1 LALAFTQDVG
11 CLLKMDQYTI
21 ATAFVYWQ
29 RFFMIQSLSKND
41 PYLIASACLLLAGKV
56 EENFKSLQKITEMS
70 YYVRNK
76 KDPKALESIKGT
88 PKLLLAEMDRVVK
101 AEEAL
106 LVTMNFDFFV
116 SHPYKPICTVVK
128 EFGFTNRQSERD
140 RTFFQI
146 AWNFANDSLR
156 TTLCLQPFRPM
167 DIAAACVNLSATALS
182 VQLPKAAEGGP
193 WWSKYGVSPDSL
205 QDVEMQIMSLYK
217 RKEGD
222 SQTPT
227 SCLSLPA
234 TPSINAPPA
243 KKQRTDT
250 PSPTSAVMSTHPC
263 QSDLKVS
270 RQDEPGH
277 HDVRQP
283 ESKQD
288 HEPHFQPTEIA
299 GKMSGQEK
307 QEVLVSSKP
316 PVLVSCGSAA
326 ATKASQHTP
335 PEKVDSGASGMELS
349 EELMCRLEDVEVH
362 RPKRTAANA
371 FVA

>member
-1 LALAFTQDVG
+1 MQTSPNCDSWQFSRKHIEDQSPSRKDGLSLRRENSHRRLALAFTQDVG

-29 RFFMIQSLSKND
+29 RFFIIQSLSKND

-70 YYVRNK
+70 FYVRNK
-76 KDPKALESIKGT
+76 KDPKALESIKST

-116 SHPYKPICTVVK
+116 SHPYKPICSVVK

-182 VQLPKAAEGGP
+182 VQLPKAAEGAP
-193 WWSKYGVSPDSL
+193 WWTKYGVSPETL
-205 QDVEMQIMSLYK
+205 QDVELQIMSLYK

-243 KKQRTDT
+243 KKQRTET
-250 PSPTSAVMSTHPC
+250 P
-263 QSDLKVS
+263 
-270 RQDEPGH
+270 RG
-277 HDVRQP
+277 
-283 ESKQD
+283 
-288 HEPHFQPTEIA
+288 
-299 GKMSGQEK
+299 
-307 QEVLVSSKP
+307 
-316 PVLVSCGSAA
+316 
-326 ATKASQHTP
+326 
-335 PEKVDSGASGMELS
+335 SGMELS
-349 EELMCRLEDVEVH
+349 EELICRLEDVEVH